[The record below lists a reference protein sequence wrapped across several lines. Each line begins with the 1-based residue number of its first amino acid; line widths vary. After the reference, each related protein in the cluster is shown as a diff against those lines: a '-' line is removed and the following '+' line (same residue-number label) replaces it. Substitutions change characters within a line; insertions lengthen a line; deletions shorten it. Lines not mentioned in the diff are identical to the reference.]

1 MLMMLLHSA
10 KPSKK
15 HKPSLQYST
24 SAKDLVLIFR
34 STKLKHKSS
43 IWPNPCIWT
52 VLYLN
57 WEDIEDVSDFTYL
70 GQVITNSNE
79 KCFTEHRASRAKAK
93 FNELR
98 AVLAD
103 KKVNLKTRRKI
114 LESCVRSRLLYGVE
128 ADIPNEAQLKKLESC
143 WFECL
148 RSMVKRGWER
158 RNTSEDVDPEDA
170 DFSFIYTNQEIQDI
184 LRTKPLRNVIHA
196 HHLRYIGHVCRS
208 ENICLTKKVLF
219 ANQEEST
226 SESHDW
232 STPICWEYLYTKWR
246 H

>member
-1 MLMMLLHSA
+1 MYADDAVAFCQTIEEAQTILTILHNTCKRFGLNISFDKTKTQVFNNPTLA
-10 KPSKK
+10 SE
-15 HKPSLQYST
+15 PSLIQ
-24 SAKDLVLIFR
+24 IE
-34 STKLKHKSS
+34 
-43 IWPNPCIWT
+43 N
-52 VLYLN
+52 
-57 WEDIEDVSDFTYL
+57 EDIENISDFTYL

-79 KCFTEHRASRAKAK
+79 KCFTEHRTSRAKAK

-98 AVLAD
+98 DVLAD

-158 RNTSEDVDPEDA
+158 RNTGEDVDPEDA

-226 SESHDW
+226 SESHD
-232 STPICWEYLYTKWR
+232 
-246 H
+246 